1 MLLSSVRIENFRA
14 LRFAKICFD
23 PTTVLI
29 GENDCGRS
37 SVMEA
42 VALALGWHSLEGE
55 FSFQPFHVHRSEQA
69 SPSPIRI
76 VLEFSENILFE
87 VTHGCDG
94 TTHWTFRS
102 AGDTVIDDRPMLAWL
117 RRQMPVLWMAEGM
130 MSGRRLDAPMAQ
142 AADATGLAGETSRHY
157 HELLQGTALDMTAAI
172 EHGSAAASRLL
183 QARANL
189 RSGDL
194 SPFGELLEEITGKPK
209 DRPFTSPAELL
220 RDTGTASHRL
230 GMLLLTGALL
240 DSGAGLLE
248 PGMTPLTLIEN
259 PEAHLHP
266 MTLASIWSVID
277 RIGGQKIIAT
287 HSGTLLAS
295 ARLSSIRR
303 LTRRDGTVS
312 VPESSLS
319 ADELRRYSYHLRSRR
334 AAASFAR
341 CWLLVEGE
349 TEYWLMPEL
358 ARVCGYN
365 LASEG
370 VTCVEI
376 AQCGLGAL
384 LKVAGH
390 LGIEWHLL
398 ADGDMAGQR
407 YVASAREYVVKRDGR
422 DRFTLLQEP
431 DIEHCFW
438 RFGYQEVFRQAA
450 WPCPPSPDA
459 AWQRKAPAKKVI
471 ARAIERYSKPWLAVL
486 LLDAAIDRGP
496 QGVPPPLRQAIE
508 TCVEL
513 ARRS

>member
-1 MLLSSVRIENFRA
+1 MR
-14 LRFAKICFD
+14 
-23 PTTVLI
+23 
-29 GENDCGRS
+29 
-37 SVMEA
+37 
-42 VALALGWHSLEGE
+42 
-55 FSFQPFHVHRSEQA
+55 
-69 SPSPIRI
+69 
-76 VLEFSENILFE
+76 
-87 VTHGCDG
+87 
-94 TTHWTFRS
+94 
-102 AGDTVIDDRPMLAWL
+102 
-117 RRQMPVLWMAEGM
+117 VLWMAEGM

-142 AADATGLAGETSRHY
+142 AAGATGLAGETSRHY
-157 HELLQGTALDMTAAI
+157 HELLQGTSLDVTAAI

-183 QARANL
+183 QARAKL
-189 RSGDL
+189 RSGDS

-209 DRPFTSPAELL
+209 DRPFASPAELL
-220 RDTGTASHRL
+220 RDNGTASHRL

-266 MTLASIWSVID
+266 MTLASVWSVID

-303 LTRRDGTVS
+303 LTRRDGTVTERR

-349 TEYWLMPEL
+349 TEYWLMAEL

-376 AQCGLGAL
+376 AQCGLSAL

-407 YVASAREYVVKRDGR
+407 YVASAREYVVNGDGR

-438 RFGYQEVFRQAA
+438 RFGYQDVFRTAA
-450 WPCPPSPDA
+450 WPCPPSGDA

-471 ARAIERYSKPWLAVL
+471 GRAIERYSKPWLAVL
-486 LLDAAIDRGP
+486 LLDATIDRGRA
-496 QGVPPPLRQAIE
+496 GVPPPLRQAIE

-513 ARRS
+513 ARHS